1 MSETKSFWT
10 TLPGILTGIAG
21 VITAIGGLLVILH
34 QIEVIG
40 PNTSPD
46 VMGSKKIGPEW
57 IGRTELEPN
66 QNIKIIKELKN
77 QIAEIDIKIKIS
89 EEELARSPHQRGS
102 LHELQDIRRERE
114 KRIEE
119 VENLQRELRTEVE
132 QLRLNATG
140 DPDARRRIEQ
150 IEGETIPD
158 LKAERTAVQTQLQ
171 ELYDMIRKA
180 EKRDELR
187 GRINE
192 LNEKKQSLQE
202 DINRLTRQIPPTANS
217 GD

>member
-1 MSETKSFWT
+1 MNETKSFWT
-10 TLPGILTGIAG
+10 TLPGILTGIAS
-21 VITAIGGLLVILH
+21 VITAIGGLLVILY

-40 PNTSPD
+40 SSTSSY
-46 VMGSKKIGPEW
+46 VIESEKKGLEKIE
-57 IGRTELEPN
+57 RTEPEPN
-66 QNIKIIKELKN
+66 QNIKLIKDLKN

-114 KRIEE
+114 KRLEE
-119 VENLQRELRTEVE
+119 VENLQRALRTEVE
-132 QLRLNATG
+132 QLRLHATG